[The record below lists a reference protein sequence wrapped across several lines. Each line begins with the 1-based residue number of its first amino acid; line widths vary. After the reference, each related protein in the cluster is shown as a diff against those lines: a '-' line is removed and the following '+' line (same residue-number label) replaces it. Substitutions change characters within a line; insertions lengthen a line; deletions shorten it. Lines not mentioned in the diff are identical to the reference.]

1 MMASRL
7 RLHCEA
13 GWNPTKLLSS
23 IPGICDSESPKDSAP
38 QE

>member
-7 RLHCEA
+7 RFHWA